1 MDSRKSGNDSLAFR
15 SPYPK
20 LGLMG
25 ASPHPVAKAEQ
36 PRWQAT
42 AGLSP
47 QPCHSAPLGHGASHP
62 HPLSETGVNKHQ
74 DKRHGGG
81 RGPSG
86 QAGPVVGMKGR
97 DGTVRAMPVE
107 HTDMATLKAV
117 VSEQVD
123 LAATVYTDE
132 FGGYN
137 TIPQRRKTVCH
148 SAGEYV
154 RGQAHTNGIE
164 SFWAL
169 LKRVWVGTHHWWSRR
184 HCFRYVAECAHR
196 QNTMGLNGE
205 GAIALLVQQAVG
217 KRLTDAGLIGG
228 W

>member
-1 MDSRKSGNDSLAFR
+1 
-15 SPYPK
+15 
-20 LGLMG
+20 MG
-25 ASPHPVAKAEQ
+25 K
-36 PRWQAT
+36 QA
-42 AGLSP
+42 
-47 QPCHSAPLGHGASHP
+47 
-62 HPLSETGVNKHQ
+62 
-74 DKRHGGG
+74 
-81 RGPSG
+81 
-86 QAGPVVGMKGR
+86 VVGMKGW

-123 LAATVYTDE
+123 PAATVYTDE

-148 SAGEYV
+148 SAGKYV
-154 RGQAHTNGIE
+154 RGQARTNGIK

-184 HCFRYVAECAHR
+184 HCFCYVAECAHR

-205 GAIALLVQQAVG
+205 GAIALPVQQAVG
-217 KRLTDAGLIGG
+217 KRFTYAGLIGG